1 MLSNC
6 PLSLANP
13 KAEKVKVMTFKAKK
27 SDLIFCCVN
36 LILRSQLMSRN
47 ITRTL
52 KILGIR
58 HLPFLS
64 PQKKLLCIFPPVF
77 ARMHIYFSG
86 RHNVHTLY
94 RQFFH

>member
-36 LILRSQLMSRN
+36 LILRSQLMSR
-47 ITRTL
+47 
-52 KILGIR
+52 K
-58 HLPFLS
+58 
-64 PQKKLLCIFPPVF
+64 
-77 ARMHIYFSG
+77 
-86 RHNVHTLY
+86 
-94 RQFFH
+94 

>member
-36 LILRSQLMSRN
+36 LILRSQLMSRKQYN
-47 ITRTL
+47 KNAEDTWN
-52 KILGIR
+52 
-58 HLPFLS
+58 
-64 PQKKLLCIFPPVF
+64 PPSS
-77 ARMHIYFSG
+77 FS
-86 RHNVHTLY
+86 
-94 RQFFH
+94 